1 MTAIIAI
8 KHPDPI
14 FEGQTKTKLGSQDAS
29 KAVINVTGEQL
40 ELYFDKHVEVLKSII
55 GCAEKSAKI
64 RKAEE
69 KAKSNLLTK
78 QKYSLMEMESLQT
91 VRVRTAV
98 FVRFYR
104 RGRFS
109 RRFGKDCQR
118 QTLSGDSS
126 NQRKNLKCRKGIY

>member
-55 GCAEKSAKI
+55 GW
-64 RKAEE
+64 
-69 KAKSNLLTK
+69 
-78 QKYSLMEMESLQT
+78 
-91 VRVRTAV
+91 
-98 FVRFYR
+98 
-104 RGRFS
+104 
-109 RRFGKDCQR
+109 
-118 QTLSGDSS
+118 
-126 NQRKNLKCRKGIY
+126 CRKICKDQKGRGKGKV